1 MPAVPPA
8 HNLRGA
14 MDYCPQCR
22 RHLNGALIC
31 AGCGTPAEELR
42 QHQSVHPGSHHS
54 RFPGGGDGENEG
66 HGEYDAA
73 PVSDYGLVSHD
84 RPDDTAP
91 PRNSSRRKG
100 SSRRAGRGGGTR
112 DKAPRRTGPRRARS
126 RRGRRFLIAM
136 LAVILAA
143 GALSLAELARE
154 STGNNNATSVK
165 EETPVD
171 FDGGPQDTE
180 RPAVPDDP
188 GVSAAPVPGSGT
200 GTGGEVSPDGSGGPS
215 VSGKAEESPSASAT
229 PETGE
234 TATDGPES
242 PGADD
247 PGSVTSG
254 PAEPTDEPTS
264 GRPTSAAPPPPPPAP
279 SPTPSETCTWWIFIC
294 V

>member
-1 MPAVPPA
+1 M
-8 HNLRGA
+8 
-14 MDYCPQCR
+14 
-22 RHLNGALIC
+22 
-31 AGCGTPAEELR
+31 
-42 QHQSVHPGSHHS
+42 
-54 RFPGGGDGENEG
+54 
-66 HGEYDAA
+66 
-73 PVSDYGLVSHD
+73 SDYGLVSHD

-112 DKAPRRTGPRRARS
+112 DKIPRRTGPRRARS
-126 RRGRRFLIAM
+126 RRGRRFLIAT

-143 GALSLAELARE
+143 GVLSLAELARE

-165 EETPVD
+165 EENPVD

-188 GVSAAPVPGSGT
+188 GVSATPIPGSGT

-264 GRPTSAAPPPPPPAP
+264 GRPTSAAPPPPPPPAP

>member
-1 MPAVPPA
+1 
-8 HNLRGA
+8 

-42 QHQSVHPGSHHS
+42 QHRPVHPGSHHS
-54 RFPGGGDGENEG
+54 RLPGGYDRETES
-66 HGEYDAA
+66 HGEYGDT

-91 PRNSSRRKG
+91 RPDSSRREG
-100 SSRRAGRGGGTR
+100 SSRRAGRGKGAR

-126 RRGRRFLIAM
+126 RRGRRLLIAT
-136 LAVILAA
+136 LGVILAA

-154 STGNNNATSVK
+154 SSRDDNATAVK

-171 FDGGPQDTE
+171 FDGGPRDTE
-180 RPAVPDDP
+180 RPVAPDDP
-188 GVSAAPVPGSGT
+188 GVSTASGPASGASADGKART
-200 GTGGEVSPDGSGGPS
+200 DGSGAPS
-215 VSGKAEESPSASAT
+215 PPEEVEESPSASSSA

-247 PGSVTSG
+247 PESGTTG

-264 GRPTSAAPPPPPPAP
+264 DGPTSADPPPPPPPAP
-279 SPTPSETCTWWIFIC
+279 SPTPSETCRWIIFFC